1 VSGRAECPHQ
11 SAAACYRE
19 PAGAGAAAAHG
30 TRGHAK
36 APCRKPAHGATIAVE
51 RRTKLVCP
59 DFRPSGSGLAPS
71 SARAGP
77 PSRQRT
83 SRRFIRRPCSHE
95 LPDGR
100 WPNRSAIC
108 CNSWRFWINSGSTTP
123 RVASYPPGNAADV
136 LLPLVSLRPCGPN
149 QRIPPK
155 PASLSEGSGP
165 RVVSGEPRP
174 CAVMRARM
182 TDRKSRRYADHP
194 GSPGQGRGRANG
206 CASILPWGLSEEADR
221 PEVFD
226 RALSGVY

>member
-11 SAAACYRE
+11 FAAACYRE

-51 RRTKLVCP
+51 RPTKLVCP

-100 WPNRSAIC
+100 WPNRSA
-108 CNSWRFWINSGSTTP
+108 SLLQLLALLDQFWIDDP
-123 RVASYPPGNAADV
+123 
-136 LLPLVSLRPCGPN
+136 
-149 QRIPPK
+149 
-155 PASLSEGSGP
+155 
-165 RVVSGEPRP
+165 
-174 CAVMRARM
+174 
-182 TDRKSRRYADHP
+182 KSRQLSAGKCGRCPAAIGVAPALWSEPADP
-194 GSPGQGRGRANG
+194 SKTRLSVGGFGATSGQRRATAVRRHARANDRSDRRPK
-206 CASILPWGLSEEADR
+206 AGLSGR
-221 PEVFD
+221 
-226 RALSGVY
+226 RCK